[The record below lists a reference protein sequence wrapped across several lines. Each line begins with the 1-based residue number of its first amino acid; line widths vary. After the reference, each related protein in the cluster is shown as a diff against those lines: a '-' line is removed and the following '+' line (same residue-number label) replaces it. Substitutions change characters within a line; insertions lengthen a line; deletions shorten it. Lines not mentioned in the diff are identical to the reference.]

1 MKKEKTLLDI
11 YILEILE
18 KYASKDKPM
27 LQATLIEKLADYP
40 YEIEVARN
48 TLSTYLKKLRDDDRI
63 RGKRGVY
70 KPGLFDDH
78 ELRLLIDG
86 VLFGQHIPKEI
97 ATELINKLKGMSELG
112 LKNRVR
118 HVHYLPSM
126 PRTENK
132 NLYEIIDKIDE
143 AIQANRKIRVKRCNY
158 NSEKKLEEIDAE
170 YILDPYY
177 LVTEKS
183 RYYLICQMKKN
194 GKLEKGLINLR
205 VDRILDVEIL
215 YNIPAMD
222 IRKIEKYR
230 NGFQLDEYMREHLYM
245 VSGETVNVTMKLL
258 KKNIGDFIDWYGK
271 DFMVVK
277 REPEEIT
284 IRVSVNDSAL
294 IYWALQ
300 YGKIATIISPE
311 SVKMKLQKE
320 VQLLS
325 DKYLKKDGENS

>member
-18 KYASKDKPM
+18 KQASKDKPM
-27 LQATLIEKLADYP
+27 IQSVLLEKLKDYP
-40 YEIEVARN
+40 YEIAVTRN
-48 TLSTYLKKLRDDDRI
+48 TLSSYLQRLRADNRI
-63 RGKRGVY
+63 RGQRGVY

-97 ATELINKLKGMSELG
+97 AKELIDKLKGMSELG

-126 PRTENK
+126 PRTENR
-132 NLYEIIDKIDE
+132 NLYEMIDKIDE
-143 AIQANRKIRVKRCNY
+143 AIQNHRKIRVKRCYY
-158 NSEKKLEEIDAE
+158 NSDKKLVPIDDE

-183 RYYLICQMKKN
+183 RYYLICQMEKN
-194 GKLEKGLINLR
+194 GKPGKGLINLR
-205 VDRILDVEIL
+205 VDRFWDVEIL
-215 YNIPAMD
+215 HNRPATD

-230 NGFQLDEYMREHLYM
+230 NGFPLDEYMREHLYM
-245 VSGETVNVTMKLL
+245 VTGDTVSVTMKLL

-277 REPEEIT
+277 RETEEIT
-284 IRVSVNDSAL
+284 IRCSVNDNAL

-300 YGKIATIISPE
+300 YGKMATIVSPN
-311 SVKMKLQKE
+311 SVREKMQKE
-320 VQLLS
+320 VQLLA
-325 DKYLKKDGENS
+325 DKYLQKEDKR

>member
-1 MKKEKTLLDI
+1 MVFSLVSI
-11 YILEILE
+11 F
-18 KYASKDKPM
+18 
-27 LQATLIEKLADYP
+27 
-40 YEIEVARN
+40 
-48 TLSTYLKKLRDDDRI
+48 LRR
-63 RGKRGVY
+63 
-70 KPGLFDDH
+70 
-78 ELRLLIDG
+78 
-86 VLFGQHIPKEI
+86 I

-183 RYYLICQMKKN
+183 RYYLICQMEKN
-194 GKLEKGLINLR
+194 GKSEKGLINLR

-215 YNIPAMD
+215 YNRPAMD

-311 SVKMKLQKE
+311 SVKIKLQKE